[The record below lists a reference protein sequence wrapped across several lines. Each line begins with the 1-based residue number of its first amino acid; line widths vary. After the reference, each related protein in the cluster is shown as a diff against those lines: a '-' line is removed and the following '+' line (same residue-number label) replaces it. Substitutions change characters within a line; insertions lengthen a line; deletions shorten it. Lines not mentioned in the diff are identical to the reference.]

1 MKMIKKVLPVT
12 VAALVSVVPVF
23 AQKANVKGAER
34 IADKKGD
41 YKEARTLIKAALE
54 NEETKADP
62 KTWYVAGFV
71 EESNFTL
78 ENNKQLQGV
87 EPNKELMNTA
97 LMDMFNYYVATVK
110 MESPDGVKLGKY
122 SKKVKDAFQT
132 NLLYFINAGGY
143 YMEKKD
149 YKKALEAFD
158 KFKQIKRMPM
168 FAGTPV
174 AQADSNS
181 MMVDFFAVINAYQTG
196 DKALSIKLAE
206 EIKSV
211 EYRRNDLYQ
220 ILSQTYL
227 EAGDT
232 VNYVATMKE
241 GLSLYPNESYFS
253 VNLINTLIQT
263 GKSEEA
269 IALLEQSIEKAPTNA
284 QLYDVMGKLY
294 EPTNEAKALEC
305 FAKALQ
311 IDPEFAEANFNMGR
325 VYYNQAV
332 AIKSGDKIDA
342 TTDKKAEELFRKAL
356 PFLEKAYA
364 KDPDTAYYVLST
376 VYYNLKMSKEHD
388 AIKAK
393 YNL

>member
-1 MKMIKKVLPVT
+1 MKMMKKAFPIALAVLMGTAP
-12 VAALVSVVPVF
+12 AI

-54 NEETKADP
+54 NDETKSDP

-78 ENNKQLQGV
+78 ENNKQLKGETPDRAV
-87 EPNKELMNTA
+87 MNAA
-97 LMDMFNYYVATVK
+97 LLDMFDYYVATVK

-122 SKKVKDAFQT
+122 SKKIKDAFQI

-143 YMEKKD
+143 YMEQKN
-149 YKKALEAFD
+149 YTKALEAFD
-158 KFKQIKRMPM
+158 NFKQIKKMPM
-168 FAGTPV
+168 FAGTPF
-174 AQADSNS
+174 AAADSNS
-181 MMVDFFAVINAYQTG
+181 MMVDFFSVINAYQTG
-196 DKALSIKLAE
+196 DKKLTVKLAE

-211 EYRRNDLYQ
+211 DYRRNDLYQ

-227 EAGDT
+227 EMADT

-269 IALLEQSIEKAPTNA
+269 IALLQKSIEKAPNNA

-294 EPTNEAKALEC
+294 EPTDEAKALQC
-305 FAKALQ
+305 FAKALE
-311 IDPEFAEANFNMGR
+311 IDPSFTESNFNMGR

-332 AIKSGDKIDA
+332 AIKSGDKVDA
-342 TTDKKAEELFRKAL
+342 ATDKKAEELFRKAL
-356 PFLEKAYA
+356 PYLEKAYA
-364 KDPDTAYYVLST
+364 GDPDTAYYVLST
-376 VYYNLKMSKEHD
+376 VYYNLKMSKEYE